1 MGFCTAD
8 IWSSFVYKSAVQ
20 KPKHTLPNLRLL
32 TTSAHRSSAKHP
44 PEHEEEADSD
54 DGAEYDRV
62 LPLLEVDLL
71 DEAVDEGEAVG
82 DVVELGAH
90 GLEVGSQL

>member
-1 MGFCTAD
+1 M
-8 IWSSFVYKSAVQ
+8 
-20 KPKHTLPNLRLL
+20 RLL

-90 GLEVGSQL
+90 GLEVGGVSIRGFTFKNQLVAIAPTTLAG